1 MKVSQ
6 LMTRECP
13 PVYEE
18 TPLREFVQALRESGT
33 SGLPVIDREGHVVG
47 FVSERDVIEAA
58 LPGGFELPINSS
70 SLWPEGEQF
79 SEQLRELADAPVRDY
94 MVCEVVKVREDEE
107 DAYVAELMI
116 RKGLKVIPVVDRD
129 GVLVGLIRRIDLLKG
144 LL

>member
-6 LMTRECP
+6 LMTREFP
-13 PVYEE
+13 QVREE
-18 TPLREFVQALRESGT
+18 TPLREFVQALCRIGT
-33 SGLPVIDREGHVVG
+33 SGLPVIDQDGHVVG

-58 LPGGFELPINSS
+58 LPGGFELLVSDSP
-70 SLWPEGEQF
+70 LWPEGEQF
-79 SEQLRELADAPVRDY
+79 SEQLRELADSPVRDY
-94 MVCEVVKVREDEE
+94 MVREVVKVREDEE

-129 GVLVGLIRRIDLLKG
+129 GALVGLIRRIDLLKG